1 MKIGDKVDSDH
12 HPLEIWIEGET
23 QRRREKDKEQ
33 EIRKEVWDSQGRER
47 FRKSLRLERREGK
60 EIDEEWREI
69 EKKIKKALKI
79 VGERQRRRRGWWD
92 DECREKK
99 KEVRKELRKW
109 RRLNREKERYR
120 ERKKE
125 YKECYEQK
133 KKKEETERWM
143 KEAE

>member
-1 MKIGDKVDSDH
+1 MDGGGKTKKKKKK
-12 HPLEIWIEGET
+12 
-23 QRRREKDKEQ
+23 QK
-33 EIRKEVWDSQGRER
+33 IRKVVWDSEGREK
-47 FRKSLRLERREGK
+47 FGENLRLGRREGK

-79 VGERQRRRRGWWD
+79 VDERQRGDKRRRRGWWD